1 MRAETGRHTVALFD
15 VTWERVLDDWNV
27 VLLCTWPLLSIDL
40 GNINLVHNL
49 TNSSQWIM
57 IVCNSRLV
65 DVSSYKDTIFHIPL
79 FPVAAEVI
87 LIAVSL
93 PISFVFKIFY
103 IFSFQ
108 QFDLYNVSL
117 SGLFYPGFTEP
128 FGSWIW
134 YFPSQLSNFRP
145 FISFP
150 LFLPPSLPLLQ
161 SLLPSLGTPITYTL
175 TAWLSCRSL
184 RLFLSFFSMLCFSW
198 DSSVDL
204 SLSLLIFS
212 SPLPSLL

>member
-1 MRAETGRHTVALFD
+1 MCHHIKILSSVFHCFQWQLRSFLLLF
-15 VTWERVLDDWNV
+15 LY
-27 VLLCTWPLLSIDL
+27 L
-40 GNINLVHNL
+40 
-49 TNSSQWIM
+49 
-57 IVCNSRLV
+57 
-65 DVSSYKDTIFHIPL
+65 FPL
-79 FPVAAEVI
+79 FLRFSISLVFNS
-87 LIAVSL
+87 LISTMYFFLVYST
-93 PISFVFKIFY
+93 
-103 IFSFQ
+103 Q
-108 QFDLYNVSL
+108 GSL
-117 SGLFYPGFTEP
+117 SLLDL
-128 FGSWIW
+128 WIW

-175 TAWLSCRSL
+175 TAWLSCKSL

>member
-1 MRAETGRHTVALFD
+1 MCHHIKILSSVFHCFQWQLRSFLLLF
-15 VTWERVLDDWNV
+15 LY
-27 VLLCTWPLLSIDL
+27 L
-40 GNINLVHNL
+40 
-49 TNSSQWIM
+49 
-57 IVCNSRLV
+57 
-65 DVSSYKDTIFHIPL
+65 FPL
-79 FPVAAEVI
+79 F
-87 LIAVSL
+87 LR
-93 PISFVFKIFY
+93 FFY

>member
-1 MRAETGRHTVALFD
+1 MCHHIKILSSVFHCFQWQLRSFLLLF
-15 VTWERVLDDWNV
+15 
-27 VLLCTWPLLSIDL
+27 LCL
-40 GNINLVHNL
+40 
-49 TNSSQWIM
+49 
-57 IVCNSRLV
+57 
-65 DVSSYKDTIFHIPL
+65 FPL
-79 FPVAAEVI
+79 FLRFSISLVFNS
-87 LIAVSL
+87 LISTMYFFLVYST
-93 PISFVFKIFY
+93 
-103 IFSFQ
+103 Q
-108 QFDLYNVSL
+108 GSL
-117 SGLFYPGFTEP
+117 SLLDL
-128 FGSWIW
+128 WIW

-175 TAWLSCRSL
+175 TAWLSWRSL

>member
-1 MRAETGRHTVALFD
+1 MCHHIKILSSVFHCFQWQLRSFLLLF
-15 VTWERVLDDWNV
+15 LY
-27 VLLCTWPLLSIDL
+27 L
-40 GNINLVHNL
+40 
-49 TNSSQWIM
+49 
-57 IVCNSRLV
+57 
-65 DVSSYKDTIFHIPL
+65 FPL
-79 FPVAAEVI
+79 FLRFSISLVFNS
-87 LIAVSL
+87 LISTMYFFLVYST
-93 PISFVFKIFY
+93 
-103 IFSFQ
+103 Q
-108 QFDLYNVSL
+108 GSL
-117 SGLFYPGFTEP
+117 SLLDL
-128 FGSWIW
+128 WIW